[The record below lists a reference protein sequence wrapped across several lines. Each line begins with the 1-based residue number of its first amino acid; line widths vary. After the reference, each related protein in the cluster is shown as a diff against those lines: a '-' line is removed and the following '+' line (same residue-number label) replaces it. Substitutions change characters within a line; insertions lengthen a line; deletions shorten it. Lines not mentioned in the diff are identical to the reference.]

1 MLFRSSF
8 KQYITEMGVGAVGGS
23 AGPTNV
29 TSGITTP
36 KGDNAVGTRKKKKY
50 DPRLFKSVSKR
61 KDF

>member
-1 MLFRSSF
+1 MKSF

-50 DPRLFKSVSKR
+50 DPRLFGMGKR